1 MPAIAIPAIVS
12 AVGMGVNAYQQHKA
26 QGALNAA
33 TANSE
38 GIAASQEKRA
48 NQAFDIGTPLVQHA
62 GSYYDTLL
70 RGNRSQMAE
79 ATAGPRKAINDQYAG
94 AGRSLE
100 RSGVQGAVRDL
111 AKANL
116 SRSRAGDVA
125 HLTMGVQPMAAA
137 ALGDLGEAERGH
149 GFAGLSGA
157 AGTYGGIMGERLQQ
171 QRFISQQGSGN
182 GQAVGSMLFDIL
194 NGIGNRNKPSA
205 SPNGTWNS
213 GGYVPVGSGYPQY
226 ANPNPMEG

>member
-79 ATAGPRKAINDQYAG
+79 EGHQRSVCWRRPESGTVGG
-94 AGRSLE
+94 A
-100 RSGVQGAVRDL
+100 
-111 AKANL
+111 
-116 SRSRAGDVA
+116 
-125 HLTMGVQPMAAA
+125 
-137 ALGDLGEAERGH
+137 RG
-149 GFAGLSGA
+149 G
-157 AGTYGGIMGERLQQ
+157 
-171 QRFISQQGSGN
+171 QGSRQGESLTVS
-182 GQAVGSMLFDIL
+182 GWRCGPPDHGCPTDGGGST
-194 NGIGNRNKPSA
+194 R
-205 SPNGTWNS
+205 
-213 GGYVPVGSGYPQY
+213 GSG
-226 ANPNPMEG
+226 

>member
-1 MPAIAIPAIVS
+1 VPAIAIPAIVS
-12 AVGMGVNAYQQHKA
+12 AAGIGVNAYSQSKQRD
-26 QGALNAA
+26 ALNAA

-38 GIAASQEKRA
+38 RLGAEQERRA
-48 NQAFDIGTPLVQHA
+48 NQAFSIGTPMVQNA

-70 RGNRSQMAE
+70 RGNRQQMAQ
-79 ATAGPRKAINDQYAG
+79 ATAGPRAAINDQYAG

-137 ALGDLGEAERGH
+137 ALGNLGEGERGH
-149 GFAGLSGA
+149 GFAGLNASASTSTDILGQ
-157 AGTYGGIMGERLQQ
+157 RLQQ
-171 QRFISQQGSGN
+171 QRYINEQGSGT
-182 GQAVGSMLFDIL
+182 GQAVGSALFDIL
-194 NGIGNRNKPSA
+194 NGIGNRNKSA

-213 GGYVPVGSGYPQY
+213 GGYIPVGSGYPQFS
-226 ANPNPMEG
+226 NPNRMEG